1 MDTQANRRRTASC
14 LSFKDERMH
23 IFGQGGCVSKEV
35 KMLSKEKNLAN
46 TKEAGILL
54 DREALGIEDEERE
67 ESMSSKERLMVIRQ
81 SIQNMKKVSVA
92 ELSKQC
98 AVTQETIRR
107 DLDKLELEGVV
118 TRIHGGA
125 IWNAD
130 VQKENVHFYK
140 RLTKHL
146 KEKQNIARKT
156 AALLEGKNTIIADSS
171 TTVVE
176 ALKLIPD
183 NRDVTIVTNSTEVFR
198 EFQQSSFNIISTGGE
213 FNKKSLS
220 LQGQLAKTN
229 ITKYNV
235 SIALI
240 SCKSLNI
247 EKGVLDSNESEAE
260 IKKLMLEQAE
270 EVALLADHSKF
281 DQTAFVCLTDLE
293 SVNYIITDRRPG
305 DTWIRYCEE
314 NGIRLIY

>member
-1 MDTQANRRRTASC
+1 
-14 LSFKDERMH
+14 
-23 IFGQGGCVSKEV
+23 
-35 KMLSKEKNLAN
+35 MLSKEKGLAN
-46 TKEAGILL
+46 TKEAGVLL
-54 DREALGIEDEERE
+54 NSNKASCEVLEKRD

-81 SIQNMKKVSVA
+81 HVQSMKKVSVA
-92 ELSKQC
+92 ELSRQC
-98 AVTQETIRR
+98 SVTEETIRR
-107 DLDKLELEGVV
+107 DLDKLEQEGVV

-130 VQKENVHFYK
+130 IQKDGIHFYR

-146 KEKQNIARKT
+146 REKQDIARKT
-156 AALLEGKNTIIADSS
+156 AILLEGKNTIIADSS

-198 EFQQSSFNIISTGGE
+198 EFQQSSLHIISTGGE

-229 ITKYNV
+229 IAKYNV

-260 IKKLMLEQAE
+260 IKKIMLEQAE
-270 EVALLADHSKF
+270 EVALLVDHSKF
-281 DQTAFVCLTDLE
+281 DQTAFVCLIDLK
-293 SVNYIITDRRPG
+293 SVDYIITDRRPS
-305 DTWIRYCEE
+305 DMWINYCQE
-314 NGIRLIY
+314 NGIQLVY

>member
-1 MDTQANRRRTASC
+1 
-14 LSFKDERMH
+14 
-23 IFGQGGCVSKEV
+23 
-35 KMLSKEKNLAN
+35 MLSKEKNLAN

-92 ELSKQC
+92 ELSRQC
-98 AVTQETIRR
+98 AVTEETIRR

-156 AALLEGKNTIIADSS
+156 AALLEGKHTIIADSS

-270 EVALLADHSKF
+270 EVALLADHFKF

>member
-1 MDTQANRRRTASC
+1 
-14 LSFKDERMH
+14 
-23 IFGQGGCVSKEV
+23 
-35 KMLSKEKNLAN
+35 MLSKEKNLAN

-54 DREALGIEDEERE
+54 NKEASTGETERE
-67 ESMSSKERLMVIRQ
+67 EIMSSKERLMVIRQ
-81 SIQNMKKVSVA
+81 NIQNLKKVSVA

-98 AVTQETIRR
+98 AVTEETIRR
-107 DLDKLELEGVV
+107 DLDKLEAEGVV

-146 KEKQNIARKT
+146 REKQNIARKT

-171 TTVVE
+171 TTVAE

-183 NRDVTIVTNSTEVFR
+183 ARDVTIVTNSTEVFR

-220 LQGQLAKTN
+220 LQGQLTKTN
-229 ITKYNV
+229 IAKYNV
-235 SIALI
+235 SLALI
-240 SCKSLNI
+240 SCKSLNL

-281 DQTAFVCLTDLE
+281 DQTAFVCLIDLK

-305 DTWIRYCEE
+305 DVWIEYCQE
-314 NGIRLIY
+314 NGIQLIY

>member
-1 MDTQANRRRTASC
+1 
-14 LSFKDERMH
+14 
-23 IFGQGGCVSKEV
+23 
-35 KMLSKEKNLAN
+35 MLSKEKILAN
-46 TKEAGILL
+46 TKETGILL
-54 DREALGIEDEERE
+54 DRSVSGIENEERE

-81 SIQNMKKVSVA
+81 HIQNVKKVSVA
-92 ELSKQC
+92 ELSRQC
-98 AVTQETIRR
+98 AVTEETIRR

-146 KEKQNIARKT
+146 REKQDIARKT
-156 AALLEGKNTIIADSS
+156 AALLEDKSTIIADSS

-198 EFQQSSFNIISTGGE
+198 EFQQSSFHIISTGGE

-229 ITKYNV
+229 ICKYNV
-235 SIALI
+235 SLALI

-260 IKKLMLEQAE
+260 IKKLMLEQAA
-270 EVALLADHSKF
+270 EVALLVDHSKF
-281 DQTAFVCLTDLE
+281 DQTAFVCLTDLR

-305 DTWIRYCEE
+305 DIWIEYCEE

>member
-1 MDTQANRRRTASC
+1 M
-14 LSFKDERMH
+14 F
-23 IFGQGGCVSKEV
+23 
-35 KMLSKEKNLAN
+35 SKEKSLAN
-46 TKEAGILL
+46 TKEDGVLL
-54 DREALGIEDEERE
+54 NNNKASYEVLEKRDET
-67 ESMSSKERLMVIRQ
+67 MSSKERLMLIRQ
-81 SIQNMKKVSVA
+81 NVQNMKKVSVA
-92 ELSKQC
+92 ELSKKC
-98 AVTQETIRR
+98 SVTEETIRR
-107 DLDKLELEGVV
+107 DLDKLEQEGVI

-130 VQKENVHFYK
+130 IQKEGIHFYR

-146 KEKQNIARKT
+146 REKQDIARKT
-156 AALLEGKNTIIADSS
+156 AILLEGKNTIIADSS

-198 EFQQSSFNIISTGGE
+198 EFQQSSLNIISTGGE

-229 ITKYNV
+229 IAKYNV

-260 IKKLMLEQAE
+260 IKKIMLEQAE
-270 EVALLADHSKF
+270 EVALLVDHSKF
-281 DQTAFVCLTDLE
+281 DQTAFVCLIDLK
-293 SVNYIITDRRPG
+293 SVDYIITDRRPS
-305 DTWIRYCEE
+305 DTWISYCQE
-314 NGIRLIY
+314 NGIQLIY

>member
-1 MDTQANRRRTASC
+1 
-14 LSFKDERMH
+14 
-23 IFGQGGCVSKEV
+23 
-35 KMLSKEKNLAN
+35 MLSKEKNLAN

-92 ELSKQC
+92 ELSRQC
-98 AVTQETIRR
+98 AVTEETIRR

-156 AALLEGKNTIIADSS
+156 AALLEGKHTIIADSS

-183 NRDVTIVTNSTEVFR
+183 NRDA
-198 EFQQSSFNIISTGGE
+198 Q
-213 FNKKSLS
+213 
-220 LQGQLAKTN
+220 
-229 ITKYNV
+229 
-235 SIALI
+235 
-240 SCKSLNI
+240 
-247 EKGVLDSNESEAE
+247 
-260 IKKLMLEQAE
+260 
-270 EVALLADHSKF
+270 
-281 DQTAFVCLTDLE
+281 
-293 SVNYIITDRRPG
+293 
-305 DTWIRYCEE
+305 
-314 NGIRLIY
+314 

>member
-1 MDTQANRRRTASC
+1 MS
-14 LSFKDERMH
+14 
-23 IFGQGGCVSKEV
+23 
-35 KMLSKEKNLAN
+35 
-46 TKEAGILL
+46 
-54 DREALGIEDEERE
+54 IEGEERE

-81 SIQNMKKVSVA
+81 NIQNMKKVSVA
-92 ELSKQC
+92 ELSRQC
-98 AVTQETIRR
+98 AVTEETIRR

-156 AALLEGKNTIIADSS
+156 AALLEGRNTIIADSS

-229 ITKYNV
+229 IAKYNV

-281 DQTAFVCLTDLE
+281 DQTAFVCLTDLK

-314 NGIRLIY
+314 NGIQLIY

>member
-1 MDTQANRRRTASC
+1 
-14 LSFKDERMH
+14 
-23 IFGQGGCVSKEV
+23 
-35 KMLSKEKNLAN
+35 MLSKEKSLAK
-46 TKEAGILL
+46 TKEADVLL
-54 DREALGIEDEERE
+54 NSNKASYEVLEKRD

-81 SIQNMKKVSVA
+81 HVQNMKKVSVA
-92 ELSKQC
+92 ELSRQC
-98 AVTQETIRR
+98 SVTEETIRR
-107 DLDKLELEGVV
+107 DLDKLEQEGVV

-130 VQKENVHFYK
+130 IQKEGIHFYR

-146 KEKQNIARKT
+146 REKQDIARKT
-156 AALLEGKNTIIADSS
+156 AALLEGKTTIIADSS

-176 ALKLIPD
+176 ALKLLPD
-183 NRDVTIVTNSTEVFR
+183 NSDVTIVTNSTEVFR
-198 EFQQSSFNIISTGGE
+198 EFQQSSMHIISTGGE

-229 ITKYNV
+229 IAKYNV

-260 IKKLMLEQAE
+260 IKKIMLEQAE
-270 EVALLADHSKF
+270 EVALLVDHSKF
-281 DQTAFVCLTDLE
+281 DQTAFVCLIDLK
-293 SVNYIITDRRPG
+293 SVDYIITDRRPS
-305 DTWIRYCEE
+305 DVWINYCQE
-314 NGIRLIY
+314 NGIKLVY